1 MEKNHYF
8 CNGVE
13 IAKEEARKIDLENQ
27 RLSSS
32 PNKEDWAKIR
42 IITMVKEKE

>member
-1 MEKNHYF
+1 MTKNHYF
-8 CNGVE
+8 CNGLE
-13 IAKEEARKIDLENQ
+13 ITQEEARKIDLENQ

-32 PNKEDWAKIR
+32 TNKEDLAKIQ